1 MIMLSVALIILLL
14 NLARI
19 PLSVFAFLGGTLAIG
34 VGFGAQNIIKNFISG
49 LIVLFERKVRVG
61 DIVELGGVTGHVT
74 AVDLRATTVR
84 SFNGVEAL
92 IPNAN
97 FVENQV
103 VNWTYSNPQ
112 IRHELRLGVAY
123 GTDVRQVEAL
133 ILAAAA
139 EHPKV
144 HDDPAP
150 EVFFEDFRDSALAVV
165 LVYWVELND
174 SLAPRRIES
183 DLRYGIYDR
192 LGKAG
197 ISIPFPQRD
206 VHVSFTR
213 PVSADSTQAL
223 LMGAVNAQ

>member
-1 MIMLSVALIILLL
+1 MLSVALIILLL

-103 VNWTYSNPQ
+103 VN
-112 IRHELRLGVAY
+112 
-123 GTDVRQVEAL
+123 
-133 ILAAAA
+133 
-139 EHPKV
+139 
-144 HDDPAP
+144 
-150 EVFFEDFRDSALAVV
+150 
-165 LVYWVELND
+165 
-174 SLAPRRIES
+174 
-183 DLRYGIYDR
+183 
-192 LGKAG
+192 
-197 ISIPFPQRD
+197 
-206 VHVSFTR
+206 
-213 PVSADSTQAL
+213 
-223 LMGAVNAQ
+223 